1 MSTFNATVSSVT
13 RRYAEICDGSFN
25 LTLAKVASRDLDIC
39 IGDHVECELQKGET
53 MVIGLKPRQNIINR
67 SYQGKTKDIVANTD
81 HLYIVTAVGPLLNT
95 IFLDRILALAHL
107 RNISSSIIL
116 NKIDKEEEL
125 AGANEILEC
134 YRRINI
140 PVIPISV
147 KKEQG
152 LESLR
157 SEFLK
162 DSHKT
167 IALCG
172 VSGAGKS
179 SLINKFIPEAT
190 ARIDAVSKRT
200 GQGKQTTTQA
210 IAYPF
215 PSSAPRML
223 LVDTPGLQNF
233 GISHLSELE
242 AKDSFVEFGSNC
254 RFQDCRH
261 ISEPGCLVQERIK
274 SGEIA
279 QSRYESYLGMIEEI
293 KSVKHY

>member
-1 MSTFNATVSSVT
+1 
-13 RRYAEICDGSFN
+13 
-25 LTLAKVASRDLDIC
+25 
-39 IGDHVECELQKGET
+39 